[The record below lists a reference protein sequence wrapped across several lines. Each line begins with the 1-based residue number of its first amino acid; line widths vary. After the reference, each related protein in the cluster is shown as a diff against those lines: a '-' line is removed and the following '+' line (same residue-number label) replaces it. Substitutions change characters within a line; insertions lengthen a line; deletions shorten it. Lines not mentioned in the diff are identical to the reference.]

1 LSSSFQQLTPD
12 VKGSPAGEGVLQ
24 NFFNSLLNKGRTG
37 PAGVPSPINTTPRST
52 NDLNN
57 KSRVDV
63 AAELDRMAS
72 GGGSNNGT
80 PAKPQTIEIPS
91 NSATDS

>member
-1 LSSSFQQLTPD
+1 MQTQLTPD
-12 VKGSPAGEGVLQ
+12 AKGSPAGEGVLQ
-24 NFFNSLLNKGRTG
+24 NFFNSLLNRKPG
-37 PAGVPSPINTTPRST
+37 PGGIPSPGNSTPRST

-72 GGGSNNGT
+72 GGGVNVT
-80 PAKPQTIEIPS
+80 PSKPQTIEVTSKSS
-91 NSATDS
+91 NES